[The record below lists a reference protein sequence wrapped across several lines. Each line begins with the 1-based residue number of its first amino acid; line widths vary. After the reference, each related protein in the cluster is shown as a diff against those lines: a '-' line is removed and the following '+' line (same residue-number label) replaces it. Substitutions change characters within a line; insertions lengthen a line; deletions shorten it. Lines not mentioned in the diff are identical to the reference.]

1 MVMVYA
7 GTNNVEK
14 YSIVVL
20 EEKFRLLGRNLK
32 AKTSPSQKCC
42 LFHIQGQLDKHKL
55 RVSVCG

>member
-7 GTNNVEK
+7 GTINVEK

-32 AKTSPSQKCC
+32 AKTSEFAFSEMLPFPYTGPARQA
-42 LFHIQGQLDKHKL
+42 
-55 RVSVCG
+55 